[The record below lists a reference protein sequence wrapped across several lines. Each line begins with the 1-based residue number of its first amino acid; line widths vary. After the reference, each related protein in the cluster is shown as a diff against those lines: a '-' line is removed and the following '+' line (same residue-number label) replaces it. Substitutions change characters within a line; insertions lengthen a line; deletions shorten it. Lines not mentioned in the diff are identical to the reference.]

1 MEKEKLPVAIP
12 KPQPSALGF
21 SWGSLVA
28 GKVSKA
34 MCTGVAA
41 VGLWKGAPFVLICG
55 CTLSPCLHC
64 WLWLSRLALLICAL
78 FAPFPSALH

>member
-1 MEKEKLPVAIP
+1 MEKEKPAVAIP
-12 KPQPSALGF
+12 KPQPWALGF

-34 MCTGVAA
+34 MCAGVAA
-41 VGLWKGAPFVLICG
+41 VGLCKEAPFVLIFG
-55 CTLSPCLHC
+55 YTLSPCLRC
-64 WLWLSRLALLICAL
+64 SLWLSRLALLIRAL